1 MDVQA
6 FQARLPDAFDAFP
19 DGRAL
24 DPRFAEVLEAVPG
37 LAAVNNL
44 ALLNVAASLLEAG
57 ESYAEIGTFRGTSLI
72 AAMVGNDSDFVAID
86 DFSMG
91 KGSRE
96 ALDENLARFGLK
108 GRATVLEG
116 DAFELLRGGAL
127 VGRRVGVYYY
137 DAAHD
142 YESQL
147 AGLRLVEPY
156 LAERALLIVDDS
168 DWEAVGR
175 ATRDYLAAQPRARM
189 LFDIAGKS
197 HGQPDWWEGL
207 HVLAWE

>member
-6 FQARLPDAFDAFP
+6 FQARLPQAYDEFPTGRPLDA
-19 DGRAL
+19 
-24 DPRFAEVLEAVPG
+24 RFAEVLDAVPG

-57 ESYAEIGTFRGTSLI
+57 ESYVEIGTFRGTSLI
-72 AAMVGNDSDFVAID
+72 AAMVGNEADFVAID

-91 KGSRE
+91 KGSRD
-96 ALDENLARFGLK
+96 ALDENLARFGLE
-108 GRATVLEG
+108 GRATILEG

-127 VGRRVGVYYY
+127 AERRVGVYYY

-142 YESQL
+142 YQSQL
-147 AGLRLVEPY
+147 GSLGLVEPF

-189 LFDIAGKS
+189 LFDIAGKR
-197 HGQPDWWEGL
+197 HGQPDWWEGV

>member
-6 FQARLPDAFDAFP
+6 FQARLPQAFDAFP
-19 DGRAL
+19 GGQAL
-24 DPRFAEVLEAVPG
+24 DPRFADVLEAVPG

-44 ALLNVAASLLEAG
+44 ALLNVAASLLEPG
-57 ESYAEIGTFRGTSLI
+57 ESYVEIGTFRGTSLI
-72 AAMVGNDSDFVAID
+72 AAMLANDADFVAID

-91 KGSRE
+91 RGSRD
-96 ALDENLARFGLK
+96 ALDENLTRFGLK
-108 GRATVLEG
+108 GRPTILEG
-116 DAFELLRGGAL
+116 NAFELLRGGAL
-127 VGRRVGVYYY
+127 TGRAVGVYYY
-137 DAAHD
+137 DASHD
-142 YESQL
+142 YDSQV

-156 LAERALLIVDDS
+156 LAEPALLIVDDS

-175 ATRDYLAAQPRARM
+175 ATRDYLAGQPRARL

-197 HGQPDWWEGL
+197 HGQPDWWEGV